1 MMKLLWKGMI
11 YMTEKLSS
19 EFEQRFLDVEE
30 NLKVIR
36 ERMAQAAVKSGRRP
50 EEITLLAATKTVP
63 VEVINHS
70 IELGVDHIG
79 ENKVQELNEKY
90 DAYHLN
96 QCELHFIGHLQV
108 NKVKYLIGR
117 VAMIQSVDSEKLAKE
132 ISRLSEKK
140 NLLTDILIEVNIG
153 REENK
158 SGVMPENLPEL
169 LQKVSALPS
178 IRVRG
183 LMAIPPAGASE
194 TETMNYF
201 LRMNQYFVDTKSKKI
216 DNVAMDYL
224 SMGMSADY
232 AQAIQAGANLVR
244 VGTALYGPRVY
255 NKH

>member
-1 MMKLLWKGMI
+1 
-11 YMTEKLSS
+11 MTEKLSS
-19 EFEQRFLDVEE
+19 ELEQRFLDVEE

-36 ERMAQAAVKSGRRP
+36 EKMAEAAVKSGRKP
-50 EEITLLAATKTVP
+50 ENITLLAATKTVP

-79 ENKVQELNEKY
+79 ENKVQELTGKY
-90 DAYHLN
+90 DSYNLAKS
-96 QCELHFIGHLQV
+96 ELHFIGHLQV

-117 VAMIQSVDSEKLAKE
+117 VAMIQSVDNEKLAKE
-132 ISRLSEKK
+132 ISRLSK
-140 NLLTDILIEVNIG
+140 NKNISSDILIEVNIG

-158 SGVMPENLPEL
+158 SGVLPEQLPEL
-169 LQKVSALPS
+169 LEKVSVLPS

-183 LMAIPPAGASE
+183 LMAIPPAGAPE
-194 TETMNYF
+194 AETMNYF
-201 LRMNQYFVDTKSKKI
+201 LRMNEYFIDTQSKKI

-244 VGTALYGPRVY
+244 VGTALYGPRNY
-255 NKH
+255 NKQ